1 MSAHT
6 KPYCSAGR
14 NLGCLSVFHL
24 ENILSPN
31 FKVVDLFRP
40 PRFEVEDLFR
50 EVKGLLQ
57 IEFIPRLVLT
67 VTDASRIQQ

>member
-1 MSAHT
+1 
-6 KPYCSAGR
+6 
-14 NLGCLSVFHL
+14 
-24 ENILSPN
+24 
-31 FKVVDLFRP
+31 LFRP